1 MGQLARHV
9 CQEGKGSRARS
20 CVAAVIRVASLQI
33 TTLTGTIGDTFI
45 YFLCRRLIRWPTGGR
60 AEPKSAGHPGRDSRI
75 QVSLLNL
82 SSLIHHTITTTFQR
96 MSYRKEKSGCCD
108 RGESSPPTISL
119 VPPPSSAFPLPLFS
133 FCFLPFPESGK
144 SFWRLVQCVG
154 G

>member
-82 SSLIHHTITTTFQR
+82 LVNTPHHYYHVPTNELQ
-96 MSYRKEKSGCCD
+96 KEKSGCCD
-108 RGESSPPTISL
+108 RGEKFSADDFACPPSIICL
-119 VPPPSSAFPLPLFS
+119 PPPSFLLLLLTLP
-133 FCFLPFPESGK
+133 GK
-144 SFWRLVQCVG
+144 W
-154 G
+154 